1 MSYTVIAAAESGPV
15 ATVASSVLD
24 ALRLVQDLEKDGD
37 QVTIASDTG
46 WILTVEELEAL
57 AKP

>member
-1 MSYTVIAAAESGPV
+1 MSYTVIAAADSGPV
-15 ATVASSVLD
+15 ATVTPSVLD
-24 ALRLVQDLEKDGD
+24 ALRLVQTLGKTGE

-57 AKP
+57 AKS

>member
-1 MSYTVIAAAESGPV
+1 MSYTVIAAAKSGPV

-24 ALRLVQDLEKDGD
+24 ALRLVQNLQKDGD
-37 QVTIASDTG
+37 QITIASDTG

>member
-15 ATVASSVLD
+15 ATVAPSVLD
-24 ALRLVQDLEKDGD
+24 ALKLVRDLGREGE
-37 QVTIASDTG
+37 QITIASDTG

-57 AKP
+57 AKS

>member
-1 MSYTVIAAAESGPV
+1 MSYTVIAAADSGPV

-24 ALRLVQDLEKDGD
+24 ALKLVQDLERTGEPI
-37 QVTIASDTG
+37 TIASDTG
-46 WILTVEELEAL
+46 WILTVEELEEL